1 MTIPRI
7 LEGKISGN
15 EAVIVGEEYHY
26 ATSVL
31 RLKKNEEFY
40 LRIGEK
46 EYLVKV
52 TSVSSRELRGEI
64 IKEVSLKKDL
74 PVKIIL
80 AIGLPEKDAFTD
92 VLYMAT
98 ELGVQEFYPII
109 TERVQYKIDNSKR
122 YEKIIKEAIRVSGRK
137 TIPILH
143 SPLKLTEFMANLP
156 ENDLFIVFYEE
167 SQTPLKQVLR
177 EVSPENPIKKIVVFI
192 GPEGGLEK
200 KEVGLLKSI
209 GAREANLGEVI
220 FKVRTAVAASLA
232 IIAHHFSNQ

>member
-7 LEGKISGN
+7 LEGQILGN
-15 EAVIVGEEYHY
+15 EAVIEGEEYHY
-26 ATSVL
+26 AKSVL

-40 LRIGEK
+40 LRIGEE

-52 TSVSSRELRGEI
+52 TAISSRELRGEI
-64 IKEVSLKKDL
+64 IKEAPLKKDL
-74 PVKIIL
+74 SVKIIL
-80 AIGLPEKDAFTD
+80 AIGLPEKDTFSD

-109 TERVQYKIDNSKR
+109 TERVQYKINNSKR
-122 YEKIIKEAIRVSGRK
+122 YHKIIKEAIRVSGRK
-137 TIPILH
+137 TIPVLH
-143 SPLKLTEFMANLP
+143 KPQQLREFIINLP

-167 SQTPLKQVLR
+167 SQTPLRQVLR
-177 EVSPENPIKKIVVFI
+177 EVSPEVSLKKIVIFI

-200 KEVGLLKSI
+200 KEVELLKSI

-220 FKVRTAVAASLA
+220 FKVRTAVSASLA
-232 IIAHHFSNQ
+232 IIAHHFNNL